1 MRVGEWV
8 ADPSSPTL
16 LAYRLPTDRADAV
29 AVVDERLDICAACGE
44 QFVIPERLMGL
55 HDNRLVVG
63 LRCAACGVRKLAV
76 VRAGTFEDLLVRF
89 DDAYPDVERR
99 LETEEIERFAAALA
113 ADAILPEDF

>member
-1 MRVGEWV
+1 VGGEI
-8 ADPSSPTL
+8 ADLSTRTPTS
-16 LAYRLPTDRADAV
+16 YCPPTDAADSS

-44 QFVIPERLMGL
+44 HFVIPERLMGL

-76 VRAGTFEDLLVRF
+76 VRAGLFEDMLSRY
-89 DDAYPDVERR
+89 DDTYPDVERG
-99 LETEEIERFAAALA
+99 LAADEIERFAAALA